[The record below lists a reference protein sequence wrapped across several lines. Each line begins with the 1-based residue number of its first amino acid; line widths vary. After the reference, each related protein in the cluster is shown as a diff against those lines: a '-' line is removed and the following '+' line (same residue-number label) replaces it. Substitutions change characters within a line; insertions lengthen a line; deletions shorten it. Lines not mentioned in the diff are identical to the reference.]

1 MGVQQRVQTTAQSC
15 RLTSDGRRE
24 ELSLCSCMQLTPC
37 SRANRI
43 QCRQINSNEGAENH
57 NHLRQS
63 LDPLARRMFFN
74 PEDPCY
80 AFIAY
85 VARTFAL
92 FIHANTYLMHAGEIM
107 SKPVCIKQGNPE
119 RIDARKSVMHT
130 HVLQKSLYNVVPRR
144 LALIRCIRVLVLA
157 LSSFKATP
165 LIGWPNLICPAG
177 LIECPLC

>member
-1 MGVQQRVQTTAQSC
+1 MGVERRVQTTAQSC
-15 RLTSDGRRE
+15 RLTSDGRRR

-85 VARTFAL
+85 VARTYAV

-107 SKPVCIKQGNPE
+107 SKRACIKQGNPE
-119 RIDARKSVMHT
+119 KIDARKSVMHT
-130 HVLQKSLYNVVPRR
+130 HVLQKSLYNVVPSR
-144 LALIRCIRVLVLA
+144 LVLIRCIRVLVLA
-157 LSSFKATP
+157 PSSFKATP
-165 LIGWPNLICPAG
+165 LIGWPNLVYPAG
-177 LIECPLC
+177 